1 MPSHWFESES
11 EDETHML
18 KREYTQDGH
27 VSRLSVSRR
36 ADAGWEVREER
47 DNRVVRRAQ
56 LTDWHR
62 VERALQVFE
71 LQKLSGD
78 REIG

>member
-1 MPSHWFESES
+1 MLSNEH
-11 EDETHML
+11 EDHTDML

-27 VSRLSVSRR
+27 VARFSVSRS
-36 ADAGWEVREER
+36 ASAGWEVREER
-47 DNRVVRRAQ
+47 DDRVVRRAQ

-71 LQKLSGD
+71 LQKPSAD
-78 REIG
+78 RTIG

>member
-1 MPSHWFESES
+1 
-11 EDETHML
+11 ML

-27 VSRLSVSRR
+27 VARLSVSKG
-36 ADAGWEVREER
+36 ANLGWEVREER
-47 DNRVVRRAQ
+47 DDRVIRRTQ

-71 LQKLSGD
+71 LQRLAADAAGS
-78 REIG
+78 

>member
-1 MPSHWFESES
+1 MPSHEFE
-11 EDETHML
+11 DDTDML

-27 VSRLSVSRR
+27 VARLSVSKNTN
-36 ADAGWEVREER
+36 AGWEIREER
-47 DNRVVRRAQ
+47 DDRVVRRAQ

-71 LQKLSGD
+71 LQKQSGD
-78 REIG
+78 RTIG

>member
-1 MPSHWFESES
+1 MPSHEFE
-11 EDETHML
+11 DHITML

-27 VSRLSVSRR
+27 VARLSVSRGS
-36 ADAGWEVREER
+36 DAGWEVREER
-47 DNRVVRRAQ
+47 DDRVVRRAR

-71 LQKLSGD
+71 LQRLAEDAAGS
-78 REIG
+78 R

>member
-1 MPSHWFESES
+1 
-11 EDETHML
+11 ML

-71 LQKLSGD
+71 MQRLADEAAGS
-78 REIG
+78 